1 MPTKNDLKNDFGLP
15 SNSFVFACF
24 NSNYKISTLEF
35 DSWMRILFNTENSIL
50 WLLKDN
56 NLGSNNLK
64 KEAVKRGINPNRII
78 FTEKLS
84 YSKHLERFLYADLF
98 LDTFFCNAH
107 TIASDAIWSGLPIL
121 TMSGQTFQSRVAGS
135 LLKTIGVHELIT
147 SNTYDYEKKAIELY
161 SNTTLLNQIKNKIKK
176 ARENSSLFNP
186 TFFTKEIEGIY
197 LDLFNLHS
205 QRNL

>member
-1 MPTKNDLKNDFGLP
+1 
-15 SNSFVFACF
+15 
-24 NSNYKISTLEF
+24 
-35 DSWMRILFNTENSIL
+35 
-50 WLLKDN
+50 
-56 NLGSNNLK
+56 
-64 KEAVKRGINPNRII
+64 
-78 FTEKLS
+78 
-84 YSKHLERFLYADLF
+84 
-98 LDTFFCNAH
+98 
-107 TIASDAIWSGLPIL
+107 
-121 TMSGQTFQSRVAGS
+121 MSGQTFQSRVAGS